1 MPRSKK
7 NSGRT
12 LAHHP
17 IVFVRPQ
24 GVPRGFLRQYLLRQI
39 ADKPA
44 HGYDLIRSIG
54 TKTGGAWRPGAGS
67 IYPILKELVAEKFIK
82 EKAGKESERSQRVY
96 HVTSEGRKYLEHSH
110 EMMMKAGKDWE
121 ATRSIMIDLI
131 DPDHVPTIVP
141 HMASGQFAFLRQI
154 IELKKDRI
162 PKQEIKLM
170 LKEYALNLERQMSW
184 TNRMIK
190 QL

>member
-1 MPRSKK
+1 MARPKV
-7 NSGRT
+7 NGRT
-12 LAHHP
+12 PARRYLLF
-17 IVFVRPQ
+17 IRPQ

-54 TKTGGAWRPGAGS
+54 TKTGGAWRPGPGS
-67 IYPILKELVAEKFIK
+67 IYPILKELVSEKFIK
-82 EKAGKESERSQRVY
+82 EKASNESGRSQRVY
-96 HVTSEGRKYLEHSH
+96 QVTSEGRKYLDNSH
-110 EMMMKAGKDWE
+110 DMMMKAGRNWE
-121 ATRSIMIDLI
+121 ATRNIMIDLI

-154 IELKKDRI
+154 IELKKDKI
-162 PKQEIKLM
+162 PKHEIKLM
-170 LKEYALNLERQMSW
+170 LKEYALNLQRQLNW
-184 TNRMIK
+184 TNRAMK